1 MRTPIIILL
10 VLVATGAFV
19 VGGVALFSWISN
31 MIFKSEP
38 ALLVIKTISADTEVT
53 AITGTPIELR
63 LLGGTIS
70 IKTGGSHGFADMDTT
85 AYGPNGRLRFVAQV
99 KKDSGEWSIQY
110 LAIYPND
117 MKVIRVDHSAQ
128 PIH

>member
-38 ALLVIKTISADTEVT
+38 ALLVVKTLSADTEVT

-70 IKTGGSHGFADMDTT
+70 IKTSGPHGFADMDTT
-85 AYGPNGRLRFVAQV
+85 AFGPNGRLRFVTQV

-110 LAIYPND
+110 LAIYSND
-117 MKVIRVDHSAQ
+117 RKVIRVDHSAQ

>member
-1 MRTPIIILL
+1 MRTPIIVLL

-38 ALLVIKTISADTEVT
+38 VLLVVKTISADTEVT

-85 AYGPNGRLRFVAQV
+85 AYGPKGRLRFVAQL

-110 LAIYPND
+110 LAIYPKD
-117 MKVIRVDHSAQ
+117 MKVIRVDYSAQ